1 MAKEKCEKDA
11 TCDTCNETSSCSQQ
25 EKEAHAQ
32 EERLK
37 SKLSHI
43 KHRIMVMSGKG
54 GVGKSTVS
62 TNLAVAL
69 SRDGFDVGLLDAD
82 IHGPNIPKMLGIEFS
97 HVEGSDHGMIPVEV
111 FPNLKVISMAFFIG
125 DQDNPVVWRAPL
137 KHNAI
142 SQFLGEVDWGNLDF
156 LIVDLPPGTG
166 DEPLSVA
173 HLIKNVDGA
182 VIVTTPQDVALLDS
196 RKAVT
201 FSRILSIPVIGIV
214 ENMSGLICPH
224 CHKEI
229 PLFKKGGGEKAARDM
244 RVPFLGRIPIDPE
257 MVTDCD
263 RGMPFVMAHPDSEAT
278 NAFKEIAHRC
288 KEYVGF
294 KEIEKQ
300 SEREKFPYHFK
311 ERGGEEMKR
320 IALASED
327 GSGLEGSL
335 SAHFGRCP
343 FYTFVNVEGDRI
355 VGFEVV
361 ANPHYPNHQPGVI
374 PQFIHSQKANVMI
387 AGGMGPRAIDFF
399 SQLGIDVATG
409 AQGKIRDVVEAYL
422 RGEIQG
428 IVACEHHDHD
438 GCGEEGR

>member
-1 MAKEKCEKDA
+1 MAKEECEKDSTCE
-11 TCDTCNETSSCSQQ
+11 TCDQTSSCSQQ

-32 EERLK
+32 EKLK
-37 SKLSHI
+37 SKLSNI

-69 SRDGFDVGLLDAD
+69 SQDGFKVGLLDAD
-82 IHGPNIPKMLGIEFS
+82 IHGPNIPKMLGIEFQ
-97 HVEGSDHGMIPVEV
+97 HVESFGKGMIPVEV
-111 FPNLKVISMAFFIG
+111 FPNLRVISMAFFIG
-125 DQDNPVVWRAPL
+125 DRDNPVVWRGPL
-137 KHNAI
+137 KHSAI
-142 SQFLGEVDWGNLDF
+142 SQFLGEVEWGPLDF
-156 LIVDLPPGTG
+156 LIADLPPGTG

-201 FSRILSIPVIGIV
+201 FSRMLSIPVIGIV
-214 ENMSGLICPH
+214 ENMSGLECPY

-263 RGMPFVMAHPDSEAT
+263 RGMPFVMAHPDSEVT

-294 KEIEKQ
+294 KEIQRSLEK
-300 SEREKFPYHFK
+300 ERFPYHFK
-311 ERGGEEMKR
+311 QQEVKR
-320 IALASED
+320 
-327 GSGLEGSL
+327 
-335 SAHFGRCP
+335 
-343 FYTFVNVEGDRI
+343 
-355 VGFEVV
+355 
-361 ANPHYPNHQPGVI
+361 
-374 PQFIHSQKANVMI
+374 
-387 AGGMGPRAIDFF
+387 
-399 SQLGIDVATG
+399 
-409 AQGKIRDVVEAYL
+409 
-422 RGEIQG
+422 
-428 IVACEHHDHD
+428 
-438 GCGEEGR
+438 